1 MNNDLKLQPVIQRL
15 DTLIR
20 LVASNLLAGKKQQEK
35 IELLSKSGLAP
46 KEIAELIGTT
56 PNTVRVSLT
65 AMRKKHKKKRI
76 IGSLMTM
83 TLPFSSLI
91 MSGANWM
98 LF

>member
-1 MNNDLKLQPVIQRL
+1 MSDDLQPITQRL

-35 IELLSKSGLAP
+35 IELLSRSGLTP

-65 AMRKKHKKKRI
+65 AMRKLNKR
-76 IGSLMTM
+76 
-83 TLPFSSLI
+83 
-91 MSGANWM
+91 
-98 LF
+98 